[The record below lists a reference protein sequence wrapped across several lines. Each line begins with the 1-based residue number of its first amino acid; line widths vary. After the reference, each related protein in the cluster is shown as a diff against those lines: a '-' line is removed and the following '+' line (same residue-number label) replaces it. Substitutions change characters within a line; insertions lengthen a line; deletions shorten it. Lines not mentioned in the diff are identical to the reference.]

1 MKKVILII
9 DDEARIRDIYLKLF
23 HAVGQTVFDV
33 IQASD
38 LEGIFHCLKNRSVD
52 LVLLDIRMPHI
63 DSREVAAM
71 IREYNPRIK
80 VVVASVY
87 PIDKQKRIIP
97 EAQEYYDK
105 SEGPLKLLQ
114 TVTSVLT

>member
-9 DDEARIRDIYLKLF
+9 DDETRIREIYQKLF

-33 IQASD
+33 ILASD
-38 LEGIFHCLKNRSVD
+38 LEGIFDCLKNRPVD

-63 DSREVAAM
+63 DAREIAAM
-71 IREYNPRIK
+71 IRDFNPRIK

-97 EAQEYYDK
+97 EAEEYYDK
-105 SEGPLKLLQ
+105 SEGPLKLLE